1 MAFDATEVQS
11 YLKGIEYPASRED
24 VASQAE
30 DNGAPD
36 DLVSALR
43 DMDEEEFDG
52 PNEVMAGMKGA
63 LGDDGDS

>member
-1 MAFDATEVQS
+1 MAFDVTEVQG

-43 DMDEEEFDG
+43 DLDDEEFEG

-63 LGDDGDS
+63 LGGDGDS

>member
-1 MAFDATEVQS
+1 MAFDVTEVQS
-11 YLKGIEYPASRED
+11 YLKGMDYPASRED

-36 DLVSALR
+36 DLVTALR
-43 DMDEEEFDG
+43 GMEQEEFEG

-63 LGDDGDS
+63 LGGD